1 MNTLKVQAKNVGLV
15 RKANLEFIPGL
26 NVIQGPSSSGKSTI
40 LNAIISTIFNDPGD
54 HQVTKGETVSALA
67 IEYNGHRVIRKKD
80 LSAKEYKTVYSV
92 DGKAYGKMGRAPLQQ
107 VLDALGF
114 HEIKTTDSK
123 VRVNFSSQFSTPFL
137 VDETPSRIFEFMTTT
152 DDAVNLSGILH
163 DMRSDYDEIV
173 VDKRTAE
180 ATVNALKK
188 TVARESAIACK
199 LDAFTQVMDQVLGD
213 KGMFENLDSLLA
225 LVSHTETAL
234 SVARSAQQ
242 NAKKVKSLYENTDT
256 TKLGAVMDQLG
267 PLSTQC
273 AQAYAIKKKAEQES
287 LELTVVKE
295 QLVRLENV
303 PSPDRVVQLQS
314 EVTELSS
321 RVDEAGKHLDEGRRI
336 SSWLKK
342 AGQVDSVSDPGE
354 ALKKLEKLNNI
365 ISGIE
370 TFKDAKADY
379 DANSSSVQGELEFL
393 EREMST
399 FDVCPL
405 CGQTLPHEHTQTAE
419 SEVL

>member
-1 MNTLKVQAKNVGLV
+1 MGTLKVQAKNVGLV

-40 LNAIISTIFNDPGD
+40 LNAIIATIFNDPGD

-92 DGKAYGKMGRAPLQQ
+92 DGKAYGKMGRSPLQQ

-152 DDAVNLSGILH
+152 DDSVNLSGILH

-173 VDKRTAE
+173 IDKRTAE

-188 TVARESAIACK
+188 TVARESAIAGR
-199 LDAFTQVMDQVLGD
+199 LDAFTLVMDQVLGD
-213 KGMFENLDSLLA
+213 KPMFERLDALLA
-225 LVSHTETAL
+225 LVSSTESAYN
-234 SVARSAQQ
+234 VARSAQQ
-242 NAKKVKSLYENTDT
+242 KAKQARDLYDKTDT
-256 TKLGAVMDQLG
+256 TKLSLVMDQLA
-267 PLSTQC
+267 PLSAQC
-273 AQAYAIKKKAEQES
+273 AQAYAIKKKAEQER
-287 LELTVVKE
+287 LDLTVVEE
-295 QLVRLENV
+295 QLARLEKV
-303 PSPDRVVQLQS
+303 PSLDKVVKLQS
-314 EVTELSS
+314 EVSALSAQ
-321 RVDEAGKHLDEGRRI
+321 VNEADKHLAEGRRI
-336 SSWLKK
+336 SAWLKK
-342 AGQVDSVSDPGE
+342 AGQVDSIPDPGN
-354 ALKKLEKLNNI
+354 AIANISKLNDI
-365 ISGIE
+365 ISSIE
-370 TFKDAKADY
+370 DY
-379 DANSSSVQGELEFL
+379 NTHSVQNAQAEAAIDRELEEI
-393 EREMST
+393 ERTLST

-405 CGQTLPHEHTQTAE
+405 CGQALPHEHTAE